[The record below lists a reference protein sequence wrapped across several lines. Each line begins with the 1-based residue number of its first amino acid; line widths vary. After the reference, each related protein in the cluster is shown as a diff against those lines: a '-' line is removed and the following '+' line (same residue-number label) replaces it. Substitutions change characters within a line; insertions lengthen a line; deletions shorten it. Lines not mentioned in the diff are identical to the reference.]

1 MLNEHAICHGVRL
14 DDRIMRFDRK
24 TFSPVR
30 HLIFIISNKSPFR
43 MSCSDAKL
51 SWDSKW
57 LYKTPRNGYF
67 FNNRTVYPIESARFN
82 KLRLRIDS
90 LREDDDMW
98 VVFCRYR
105 LLWRLLKGDHFF
117 FHSIWT
123 LLLTMQ
129 QFCTVN
135 HLSCHPASEVDEWIY
150 LFSKM
155 VMFIFDCKNLFLLIY
170 YINECLLMKFRV
182 KAELW
187 SYFDDDFE
195 RAESLKR
202 GTNNTQKRWCATW
215 RSETTPL
222 CDVHSHVSKS
232 KMISFEST
240 ILKCF
245 AKTLPNCKKRR
256 WRVVYF
262 VCVHYRIKSTHS
274 SSSLPLQWLKMDR

>member
-1 MLNEHAICHGVRL
+1 MMTCELSFVDTDYF
-14 DDRIMRFDRK
+14 DDCWKETI
-24 TFSPVR
+24 
-30 HLIFIISNKSPFR
+30 
-43 MSCSDAKL
+43 
-51 SWDSKW
+51 
-57 LYKTPRNGYF
+57 
-67 FNNRTVYPIESARFN
+67 
-82 KLRLRIDS
+82 
-90 LREDDDMW
+90 
-98 VVFCRYR
+98 
-105 LLWRLLKGDHFF
+105 F
-117 FHSIWT
+117 FHFMWT
-123 LLLTMQ
+123 LFLTMQ

-155 VMFIFDCKNLFLLIY
+155 VMFIFDCNNLFLLIY

-182 KAELW
+182 KAEFW
-187 SYFDDDFE
+187 SYFDDDFK

-240 ILKCF
+240 IIKCF

-274 SSSLPLQWLKMDR
+274 SSSLPLQWLKMDH